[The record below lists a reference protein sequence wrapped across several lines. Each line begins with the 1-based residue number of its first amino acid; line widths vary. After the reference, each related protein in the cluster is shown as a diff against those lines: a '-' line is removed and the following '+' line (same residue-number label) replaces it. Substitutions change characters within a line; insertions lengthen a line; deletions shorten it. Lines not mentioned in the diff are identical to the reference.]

1 MMVKYVQRL
10 GRVVKEDN
18 EVAAR
23 TLADLVL
30 AFHFAFIVFAVLG
43 GFLVLWKPWIVWL
56 HVPSVLW
63 SGYVNLFGQVC
74 PLTLLENRFRYLAGQ
89 AGYEGGF
96 IQHYLTPLVY
106 PGVMPERWG
115 LISGSSVLLW
125 NVLIY
130 SLVVALRRR
139 DPLRAAR
146 SSHRRPRRGWTERPP
161 GIGRRCS
168 EGRREV
174 MVEEGVG

>member
-1 MMVKYVQRL
+1 MT
-10 GRVVKEDN
+10 
-18 EVAAR
+18 AR
-23 TLADLVL
+23 TLGDLVL

-43 GFLVLWKPWIVWL
+43 GFLALWKARIAWL

-63 SGYVNLFGQVC
+63 SAFVNLFNQIC

-115 LISGSSVLLW
+115 LIAGYSVLAW
-125 NVLIY
+125 NALLY
-130 SLVVALRRR
+130 AALVVSLQ
-139 DPLRAAR
+139 
-146 SSHRRPRRGWTERPP
+146 RRG
-161 GIGRRCS
+161 S
-168 EGRREV
+168 
-174 MVEEGVG
+174 